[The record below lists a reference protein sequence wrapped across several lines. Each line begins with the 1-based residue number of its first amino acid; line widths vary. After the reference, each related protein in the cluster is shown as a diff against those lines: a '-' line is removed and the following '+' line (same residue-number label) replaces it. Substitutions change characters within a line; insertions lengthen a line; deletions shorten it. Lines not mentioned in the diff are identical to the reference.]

1 MRLSTIL
8 EIYITEA
15 IEHTNDNPEGWGM
28 SLNYGDWNGS
38 LYFVNAFDEYWQFRY
53 TEFGTG
59 YSYIS
64 ADIEFE
70 TGHKKETYD
79 VDFPGPVFYVTANF

>member
-38 LYFVNAFDEYWQFRY
+38 LYFVNAFDEY
-53 TEFGTG
+53 
-59 YSYIS
+59 
-64 ADIEFE
+64 
-70 TGHKKETYD
+70 
-79 VDFPGPVFYVTANF
+79 